1 MLELAII
8 LNMKQKKIML
18 FKLQKNGDFKKS
30 MQNKVHGTSIKK
42 NSWNNLKKLVIISVK
57 SLNPWL
63 VQSQTLYF

>member
-30 MQNKVHGTSIKK
+30 MQNKVHGTAIKK
-42 NSWNNLKKLVIISVK
+42 NSWSRILK
-57 SLNPWL
+57 NWL
-63 VQSQTLYF
+63 SYQ